1 MNAPDYL
8 CPVYFDKDV
17 LDKYRKRSDIYFIED
32 GMLRCGSKWGLPIDN
47 HHKDY
52 VLVYLGDL
60 GRDLPDVEEQR
71 YWRGFNRPIEK
82 KISRVKYERDFEANF
97 AEATVQPYV
106 FINAY
111 NKLNSIWES
120 KFSWSL
126 FKELR
131 NGDEY
136 NFTSLHI
143 PDGKSQSEFD
153 SLVLSLNKVICDSLN
168 EREIRKAITSK
179 DSIVG
184 SITMFERWL
193 RESGKAGFEEHIKV
207 LRNLQ
212 ELRSSGTGHCKGEN
226 YKKICRKLSIEYG
239 KFDDAFIA
247 LLDQVTGMLK
257 YLEKEF
263 IDNSN
268 DS

>member
-1 MNAPDYL
+1 
-8 CPVYFDKDV
+8 
-17 LDKYRKRSDIYFIED
+17 
-32 GMLRCGSKWGLPIDN
+32 
-47 HHKDY
+47 
-52 VLVYLGDL
+52 
-60 GRDLPDVEEQR
+60 
-71 YWRGFNRPIEK
+71 
-82 KISRVKYERDFEANF
+82 
-97 AEATVQPYV
+97 
-106 FINAY
+106 
-111 NKLNSIWES
+111 
-120 KFSWSL
+120 
-126 FKELR
+126 
-131 NGDEY
+131 
-136 NFTSLHI
+136 
-143 PDGKSQSEFD
+143 
-153 SLVLSLNKVICDSLN
+153 
-168 EREIRKAITSK
+168 
-179 DSIVG
+179 
-184 SITMFERWL
+184 MFERWL